1 MPKPISNKEE
11 KTTSPKPKSA
21 TTTTTNELTKL
32 KNKLLEI
39 GKLINDSIGD
49 REAIIILIPAIM
61 EPLTVAESIEIIKV

>member
-1 MPKPISNKEE
+1 
-11 KTTSPKPKSA
+11 
-21 TTTTTNELTKL
+21 LTKL